1 MRLCG
6 IRCKEYICISN
17 VLPEDASFTNVLSPD
32 TPITPFQIGEQNN
45 LYPSKFPDYKF
56 HLTATYKESM
66 PNRFGNI
73 SILN

>member
-32 TPITPFQIGEQNN
+32 TPITPFQIDEQNS
-45 LYPSKFPDYKF
+45 LYPSKKQQ
-56 HLTATYKESM
+56 TVTYGIT
-66 PNRFGNI
+66 P
-73 SILN
+73 